1 MLLPGPEATQLAAY
15 CGWLL
20 HGVRGA
26 LAAGILFIVP
36 SIVILWGLSWFYLM
50 FGAVPAVAAVFH
62 GLKAAVL
69 AIVAVALLRVGRRAL
84 KTPTAWGM
92 ASVAFVALYFL
103 HWPFPLIVFGAL
115 TVGFVG
121 GRLAPRQFGIGAA
134 KPAGP
139 LAVAT
144 PIDWRRIARTTV
156 IGGAVWFAPV
166 VVAGV
171 SLGWGSTYTQLGW
184 FFSKAAV
191 VTFGGAYAVLPYV
204 AQQAVE
210 NFHWLSA
217 GQMLDG
223 LAFAETTPGPLIM
236 VVQFVGFVAGWQH
249 PEGFSLLA
257 GGTLGAL
264 ITTWVTFVPTYLF
277 ILIGAPLVERAQND
291 ERLKAALAAVTAAV
305 VGVILNLTVW
315 FGWHVLLPVSGGV
328 DWFALT
334 LAGGALAV
342 LQWTKIDLVSVIVAC
357 GAVGFLWERF
367 FL

>member
-1 MLLPGPEATQLAAY
+1 
-15 CGWLL
+15 
-20 HGVRGA
+20 
-26 LAAGILFIVP
+26 
-36 SIVILWGLSWFYLM
+36 
-50 FGAVPAVAAVFH
+50 
-62 GLKAAVL
+62 
-69 AIVAVALLRVGRRAL
+69 
-84 KTPTAWGM
+84 
-92 ASVAFVALYFL
+92 
-103 HWPFPLIVFGAL
+103 
-115 TVGFVG
+115 
-121 GRLAPRQFGIGAA
+121 
-134 KPAGP
+134 
-139 LAVAT
+139 
-144 PIDWRRIARTTV
+144 
-156 IGGAVWFAPV
+156 
-166 VVAGV
+166 
-171 SLGWGSTYTQLGW
+171 
-184 FFSKAAV
+184 
-191 VTFGGAYAVLPYV
+191 
-204 AQQAVE
+204 
-210 NFHWLSA
+210 
-217 GQMLDG
+217 
-223 LAFAETTPGPLIM
+223 
-236 VVQFVGFVAGWQH
+236 VQFVGFVAGWQH